1 MDYKKRRQNLLTLV
15 PDRSIIFV
23 HSGDLMKKTADQ
35 FYPFLTNRNFL
46 YLTGINEEN
55 AVLCI
60 IKGIHGASLEILF
73 KEQTDPVRKLW
84 DGAKIDFSVAKD
96 ISKVDE
102 VRNVKTI
109 EQYLKLITSS
119 QRSAV
124 FGQLKNLYLDFE
136 SDYTTS
142 PSYRFYEFIKKEI
155 PYLSVENIHSQ
166 IAQLRMIKDEKEIE
180 CLKKAVDITAKGLE
194 NIRKHLRSGVYE
206 FDMEA
211 EYNYIL
217 KKNNV
222 ITSFDT
228 IAGSGKNSTTLHYV
242 KNEDLI
248 PANSLCVFDLGVY
261 YEGYA
266 SDITRTYPVEGKF
279 TERQKTIYNIVLKAQ
294 QKAMSILKPG
304 VTWQEYNKAAR
315 DVLIEE
321 AKKIGL
327 IKTDDEIN
335 KYYYHSVGHFLG
347 LDVHDVGDYSK
358 PMEKGMYI
366 TTEPGLYIAEEEI
379 GVRIEDD
386 VLITENGYICLS
398 DNIPRTV
405 EEIEAQFQKIK
416 EEKNNK

>member
-1 MDYKKRRQNLLTLV
+1 MDYKKRRQNLLSLV
-15 PDRSIIFV
+15 PDRSIILV

-35 FYPFLTNRNFL
+35 FFPFLVNRNFF
-46 YLTGINEEN
+46 YLTGIDEN
-55 AVLCI
+55 DACLCI
-60 IKGIHGASLEILF
+60 IKGINGSYLEILF
-73 KEQTDPVRKLW
+73 KEETDPIRKLW
-84 DGAKIDFSVAKD
+84 DGEKIHFLKAKD
-96 ISKVDE
+96 ISGVDS
-102 VRNVKTI
+102 VRKI
-109 EQYLKLITSS
+109 EQLKDYIKQMTSS
-119 QRSAV
+119 TRSAT
-124 FGQLKNLYLDFE
+124 FGNLKNIYLDFE

-142 PSYRFYEFIKKEI
+142 PSYRFLEFVKKDL
-155 PYLSVENIHSQ
+155 PFLQVDNIHPK
-166 IAQLRMIKDEKEIE
+166 IAQLRMIKDEEEIQA
-180 CLKKAVDITAKGLE
+180 LQKAVEITAKGLE
-194 NIRKHLRSGVYE
+194 NIRKNLRSGVYE
-206 FDMEA
+206 YDMEA

-217 KKNNV
+217 DKNNV

-242 KNEDLI
+242 KNDGLI

-261 YEGYA
+261 YDGYA

-294 QKAMSILKPG
+294 QTAMKILKPG
-304 VTWQEYNKAAR
+304 ITWAEYNKAAR

-327 IKTDDEIN
+327 IQNDEEIN
-335 KYYYHSVGHFLG
+335 RYYYHSVGHFLG

-386 VLITENGYICLS
+386 VLITEDGYVCLS
-398 DNIPRTV
+398 DIIPRTV
-405 EEIEAQFQKIK
+405 EEIEAQFAKIK
-416 EEKNNK
+416 EEKNKK